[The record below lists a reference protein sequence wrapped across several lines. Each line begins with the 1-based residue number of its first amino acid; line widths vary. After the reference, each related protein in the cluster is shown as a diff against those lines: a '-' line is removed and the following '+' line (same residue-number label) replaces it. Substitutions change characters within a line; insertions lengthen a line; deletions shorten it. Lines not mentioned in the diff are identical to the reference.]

1 MSGPDR
7 SPSDTLAPGQAGLFA
22 RDRGRPHSGSLPR
35 VLLARMLRTPML
47 VFGLSVLLALTL
59 SAVLAPSIAPFDP
72 AAQHPGEE
80 LHPPGPVFFFG
91 SDEFG
96 RDILSRVV
104 FGSRVSLLVGI
115 VAVSLGAVIGVPL
128 GILAGFYGGWTDTV
142 IMRCGDALLALP
154 GILLAIAVLA
164 ILGPG
169 TMQTALALAI
179 VSVPEFARL
188 MRSSVLVERERD
200 YALAA
205 ISVGTTSERLIIRHL
220 IPNSMGPVLVQLS
233 LAMSF
238 AVLSEAALSFLGMG
252 TGPPTP
258 SWGGMLQESRQYLRQ
273 APWFGV
279 FPGSALAILLLS
291 LNYLSDALRDVLDPR
306 SQRA

>member
-1 MSGPDR
+1 M
-7 SPSDTLAPGQAGLFA
+7 
-22 RDRGRPHSGSLPR
+22 
-35 VLLARMLRTPML
+35 
-47 VFGLSVLLALTL
+47 
-59 SAVLAPSIAPFDP
+59 
-72 AAQHPGEE
+72 
-80 LHPPGPVFFFG
+80 FFFG

-115 VAVSLGAVIGVPL
+115 VAVSLGAVTGVPL

-142 IMRCGDALLALP
+142 IMRCSDALLALP

-200 YALAA
+200 YVSAA

-220 IPNSMGPVLVQLS
+220 IPNAMGPVLVQLS